1 MITIEIAGVEY
12 RSADN
17 YEIRQ
22 QAGSSSTS
30 SFDVLV
36 DGTKPVPLSLSSC
49 EIFLDDVPIFSG
61 IVESVSSPQYNGG
74 KEVKRYRLS
83 LVSLERVFQNRIISD
98 AFQDKY
104 THEIVQALFDQ
115 YISAEGITLG
125 EISTSVQKYE
135 NYNYQF
141 SKLSDILDELA
152 DDINA
157 SYFVSP
163 DKKFY
168 FVTRDAFVLL
178 DVPPHVT
185 ALSVEDDAGEVR
197 TVQIVTGA
205 SEETSAQTEQTYW
218 LQDQSAW
225 VLGYQVSSVTGFTIN
240 GIVAGFGIK
249 GVDEI
254 DTSKTFLYELASN
267 SITLNTNA
275 TTKPATGDNVVIVY
289 KGFYD
294 IVITNTNDA
303 LKESVATLS
312 GTSGIIESVYTDETI
327 DNYQDADKK
336 ASSLLTQYGERSME
350 LSCSCR
356 DYDNTDI
363 YTMWQITRPDLHIE
377 GQYVIVE
384 RSISSFGPNE
394 FWIQCKLKNKGFF
407 SRYGTSL
414 KTVKKNRAQTTKV
427 YKTAL
432 IGDNV
437 SSTDSVTFD
446 HAGLVCYP
454 VASTGGAIYDT
465 GLPGFYPMGCC

>member
-36 DGTKPVPLSLSSC
+36 DGTKAVPQSLSACIVYNDSTPV
-49 EIFLDDVPIFSG
+49 FRGF
-61 IVESVSSPQYNGG
+61 VESVSSPQYNGG
-74 KEVKRYRLS
+74 KEVQRYRLS
-83 LVSLERVFQNRIISD
+83 LTSKERRFSQRIISD
-98 AFQDKY
+98 AFEDKY
-104 THEIVQALFDQ
+104 THEIVQSLFDQ

-125 EISTSVQKYE
+125 GISESVQMYE
-135 NYNYQF
+135 NYNYGF

-157 SYFVSP
+157 SYYVSA
-163 DKKFY
+163 DNKFY
-168 FVTRDAFVLL
+168 FLTRDTFTQV
-178 DVPPHVT
+178 DMPYGVT
-185 ALSVEDDAGEVR
+185 ALTLEEDSADLR

-218 LQDQSAW
+218 LADQSAW

-240 GIVAGFGIK
+240 GIVAGFGLK
-249 GVDEI
+249 GVDEA
-254 DTSKTFLYELASN
+254 DVTKTFLYEVASN

-275 TTKPATGDNVVIVY
+275 TVKPATGDNVVIVY

-303 LKESVATLS
+303 LKESIATLS
-312 GTSGIIESVYTDETI
+312 GTSGIIEDVYTDETI
-327 DNYQDADKK
+327 DNYQDADTK
-336 ASSLLTQYGERSME
+336 ASSLLTQYGERSKE
-350 LSCSCR
+350 ISCSCKGLA
-356 DYDNTDI
+356 DTEL
-363 YTMWQITRPDLHIE
+363 YTMWNINRPDINIT
-377 GQYVIVE
+377 GQYVVVE
-384 RSISSFGPNE
+384 RSISGFGPSE
-394 FWIQCKLKNKGFF
+394 FWVQVKLKNKGFF

-432 IGDNV
+432 IGDSV
-437 SSTDSVTFD
+437 SALDSIEFD

-454 VASTGGAIYDT
+454 VASTGGAIFDT
-465 GLPGFYPMGCC
+465 GVPGFYPMGCC